1 MFCYLVKFNK
11 YENKQYRIR
20 SSHGKNMFIIMRCK
34 YNFLKTFI
42 VDTKLIISKILNK
55 STTPL

>member
-1 MFCYLVKFNK
+1 MEINNIEFAVVT
-11 YENKQYRIR
+11 EI
-20 SSHGKNMFIIMRCK
+20 NMFIIMRCK

-42 VDTKLIISKILNK
+42 VYTKLIISKILNK

>member
-1 MFCYLVKFNK
+1 MKINNIEFAIVT
-11 YENKQYRIR
+11 ER
-20 SSHGKNMFIIMRCK
+20 NMFIIMRCK